1 MKPGRPLSE
10 SEVDGQTLPQILV
23 RRAAGHPNA
32 LALREKDLGVWQ
44 RIDWRAYHAMM
55 RRFALG
61 LQALGFGAGDRLAI
75 ASENTP
81 EWFCADL
88 AAQALGG
95 ATMGVYPTSP
105 WPELHY
111 ILSHSRARVVVCG
124 DQEQTDKV
132 IDAQAAQHGLPDL
145 RFIICV
151 DMKGMRR
158 YQRPDLMSFAAVLAL
173 GEQHEAAAG
182 PAFDRLVASGAAD
195 DVAIIVYT
203 SGTTGMP
210 KGALLTH
217 RSLLNSASRVAS
229 ILNLS
234 RIGYSTLCYLPLCHV
249 AERSLSMV
257 LQLICG
263 STVSF
268 AESVDTVATNLREIA
283 PLAFFGVPRIWEKLQ
298 QGTMIRMREATRLQR
313 FVFAACLRLG
323 GPIADRALAAG
334 GSARGPRDRVWR
346 WLLWLVCFRALQ
358 RHMGLDRART
368 CLCGGATISPEVL
381 RFFATI
387 GVPVF
392 QIYGMT
398 ETAGISHMQ
407 RPGATRIGCS
417 GMVIEGLE
425 QHLAEDGELLLR
437 GPSVFAGYLF
447 DAAATDRAL
456 AQGWLHTGDI
466 AEYEAGGEIRIVDRK
481 KDIII
486 TSGGKNI
493 TPSLIENALKDS
505 AYIRE
510 AILLGDGRHFLSALI
525 QIDLETVGKWAQER
539 HLAYTTYRSLAEN
552 PDVYRLVEA
561 EVAAVNRHFARVE
574 NVRKFVILSKELDH
588 DDGELTATMKVRR
601 GIIEKRFG
609 AEIARIYGAVA

>member
-1 MKPGRPLSE
+1 MKPGTPLSAA
-10 SEVDGQTLPQILV
+10 EVDGLTLPQILA
-23 RRAAGHPNA
+23 RRAAQHPAA
-32 LALREKDLGVWQ
+32 LALREKDLGIWQ
-44 RIDWRAYHAMM
+44 RTEWRGYHANM

-61 LQALGFGAGDRLAI
+61 LQALGFTAGDRLAI

-95 ATMGVYPTSP
+95 ATLGIYPTSP

-111 ILSHSRARVVVCG
+111 ILRHSRARIVVCG

-132 IDAQAAQHGLPDL
+132 IDAQASPDGLPDL
-145 RFIICV
+145 RTIICV

-158 YQRPDLMSFAAVLAL
+158 YDQPDLMSFADVLAI
-173 GEQHEAAAG
+173 GEQREAADG
-182 PAFDRLVASGAAD
+182 PAFDHLLETGAAD

-217 RSLLNSASRVAS
+217 RSLLNSASRVAG
-229 ILNLS
+229 ILDLK
-234 RIGYSTLCYLPLCHV
+234 RIGWSTLCYLPLCHV

-263 STVSF
+263 SVVSF
-268 AESVDTVATNLREIA
+268 AESVDTVAVNLREIA

-313 FVFAACLRLG
+313 FVFATCLRLG
-323 GPIADRALAAG
+323 GPVADRALAAG
-334 GSARGPRDRVWR
+334 GRERGLRDRTLR
-346 WLLWLVCFRALQ
+346 LLLWLLCFRALQ
-358 RHMGLDRART
+358 RHMGLNRART

-381 RFFATI
+381 RFFAI
-387 GVPVF
+387 VGVPVF

-407 RPGATRIGCS
+407 RPGHTSIGCS
-417 GMVIEGLE
+417 GIAIEGLE
-425 QHLAEDGELLLR
+425 ERLAEDGELLLR
-437 GPSVFAGYLF
+437 GQSVFAGYLF
-447 DAAATDRAL
+447 DAAATDRTL

-466 AEYEAGGEIRIVDRK
+466 AEYDAGGEIRIVDRK

-505 AYIRE
+505 EYIRE

-525 QIDLETVGKWAQER
+525 QIDLETVGKWAQAR
-539 HLAYTTYRSLAEN
+539 HLPYTTYRSLAEN
-552 PDVYRLVEA
+552 PEVYRLIEA
-561 EVAAVNRHFARVE
+561 EVAAVNRRFARVE
-574 NVRKFVILSKELDH
+574 NVRKFVILAKELDH

-601 GIIEKRFG
+601 SIIEKRFG
-609 AEIARIYGAVA
+609 PEIAQIYGAVA